1 MGCFTKGTKVKTP
14 LGYATIESLKKGDLV
29 KSYDTK
35 VEAKVDSE
43 VTETFLHENHDGYLV
58 INGNI
63 KTTSN
68 HPFYSN
74 GDWVDAGELSVGDKI
89 LHVDGLE
96 HTIESIENYDDT
108 IDVYNIEVDG
118 NHNYYAENYLVHNKG
133 IESVGA
139 GEAVMISGSSG
150 LEPKAQISMSVGD
163 KVLSANITGL
173 PDSDTASEYLLWEY
187 TGSDITSQLTL
198 ATSSVSAVGSGSYI
212 QWVSIQ
218 ANNGLDN
225 PVTMTPSHTVLTWSG
240 SSYPHTGSWF
250 FEYAGDIVPGNKFL
264 SSSLEVIDVTSWQF
278 ASASVSQSFY
288 RSNIEPHDVYFV
300 DGILVHN

>member
-35 VEAKVDSE
+35 VEVKVDSE

-96 HTIESIENYDDT
+96 HTVESIENYDDT

-225 PVTMTPSHTVLTWSG
+225 PVTMTPSHTILTWSG

-250 FEYAGDIVPGNKFL
+250 FEYAGDVVAGNKFL

>member
-1 MGCFTKGTKVKTP
+1 M
-14 LGYATIESLKKGDLV
+14 KKGDLV

-58 INGNI
+58 INENI

-96 HTIESIENYDDT
+96 HTVESIENYDDT

-225 PVTMTPSHTVLTWSG
+225 PVTMTPSHTILTWSG

>member
-96 HTIESIENYDDT
+96 HTVESIENYDDT

>member
-43 VTETFLHENHDGYLV
+43 VTETFLHKNHDGYLV

-96 HTIESIENYDDT
+96 HTVESIENYDDT

-225 PVTMTPSHTVLTWSG
+225 PVTMTPSHTILTWSG

>member
-43 VTETFLHENHDGYLV
+43 VTETFLHKNHDGYLV

-96 HTIESIENYDDT
+96 HTVESIENYDDT

-218 ANNGLDN
+218 AENGLDN
-225 PVTMTPSHTVLTWSG
+225 PVTMTPSHTILTWSG

-250 FEYAGDIVPGNKFL
+250 FEYAGDIIPGNKFL

>member
-133 IESVGA
+133 IEAVGA
-139 GEAVMISGSSG
+139 GEAVLISGSSG

-225 PVTMTPSHTVLTWSG
+225 PVTMTPSHTILTWSG

>member
-96 HTIESIENYDDT
+96 HTVESIENYDDT

-250 FEYAGDIVPGNKFL
+250 FEYAGDIAPGNKFL

>member
-96 HTIESIENYDDT
+96 HTVESIENYDDT

-225 PVTMTPSHTVLTWSG
+225 PVTMTPSHTILTWSG

-250 FEYAGDIVPGNKFL
+250 FEYAGDIIPGNKFL

>member
-58 INGNI
+58 INENI

-218 ANNGLDN
+218 AENGLDN
-225 PVTMTPSHTVLTWSG
+225 PVTMTPSHTILTWSG

>member
-58 INGNI
+58 INENI

-96 HTIESIENYDDT
+96 HTVESIENYDDT

>member
-43 VTETFLHENHDGYLV
+43 VTETFLHKNPDGYLV

-96 HTIESIENYDDT
+96 HTVESIENYDDT

-218 ANNGLDN
+218 AENGLDN
-225 PVTMTPSHTVLTWSG
+225 PVTMTPSHTILTWSG

-250 FEYAGDIVPGNKFL
+250 FEYAGDVVAGNKFL

>member
-1 MGCFTKGTKVKTP
+1 MLNRRHLRIRVLQFVYSWNKSNGVEIVALEKQFLK
-14 LGYATIESLKKGDLV
+14 SL
-29 KSYDTK
+29 TK
-35 VEAKVDSE
+35 VEELYLLLLMYVLE
-43 VTETFLHENHDGYLV
+43 VRD
-58 INGNI
+58 
-63 KTTSN
+63 
-68 HPFYSN
+68 
-74 GDWVDAGELSVGDKI
+74 
-89 LHVDGLE
+89 
-96 HTIESIENYDDT
+96 
-108 IDVYNIEVDG
+108 
-118 NHNYYAENYLVHNKG
+118 YAENYLVHNKG

-225 PVTMTPSHTVLTWSG
+225 PVTMTPSHTILTWSG
-240 SSYPHTGSWF
+240 SSYPNTGSWY
-250 FEYAGDIVPGNKFL
+250 FEYAGDVVAGMKFL
-264 SSSLEVIDVTSWQF
+264 SSSMEVIDVTKWTYVTS
-278 ASASVSQSFY
+278 SVSQSFY
-288 RSNIEPHDVYFV
+288 RTNIEPHDVYFI
-300 DGILVHN
+300 DGVLVHN

>member
-218 ANNGLDN
+218 AENGLDN

>member
-58 INGNI
+58 INENI

-218 ANNGLDN
+218 AENGLDN
-225 PVTMTPSHTVLTWSG
+225 PVTMTPSHTILTWSG

-250 FEYAGDIVPGNKFL
+250 FEYAGDVVAGNKFL

>member
-218 ANNGLDN
+218 AENGLDN
-225 PVTMTPSHTVLTWSG
+225 PVTMTPSHTILTWSG

>member
-1 MGCFTKGTKVKTP
+1 MEFQ
-14 LGYATIESLKKGDLV
+14 KGDLV

-96 HTIESIENYDDT
+96 HTVESIENYDDT

-198 ATSSVSAVGSGSYI
+198 ASSSVSAVGSGSYI

-225 PVTMTPSHTVLTWSG
+225 PVTMTPSHTILTWSG

-250 FEYAGDIVPGNKFL
+250 FEYAGDVVAGNKFL

>member
-43 VTETFLHENHDGYLV
+43 VTETFLHKNHDGYLV

-96 HTIESIENYDDT
+96 HTVESIENYDDT

-218 ANNGLDN
+218 AENGLDN

-250 FEYAGDIVPGNKFL
+250 FEYAGDVVAGNKFL

>member
-1 MGCFTKGTKVKTP
+1 M
-14 LGYATIESLKKGDLV
+14 KKGDLV

-43 VTETFLHENHDGYLV
+43 VTETFLHKNHDGYLV

-218 ANNGLDN
+218 AENGLDN
-225 PVTMTPSHTVLTWSG
+225 PVTMTPSHTILTWSG

-250 FEYAGDIVPGNKFL
+250 FEYAGDVVAGNKFL

>member
-43 VTETFLHENHDGYLV
+43 VTETFLHKNHDGYLV

-250 FEYAGDIVPGNKFL
+250 FEYAGDIIPGNKFL

>member
-58 INGNI
+58 INENI

-225 PVTMTPSHTVLTWSG
+225 PVTMTPSHTILTWSG

-300 DGILVHN
+300 DGILVQN

>member
-96 HTIESIENYDDT
+96 HTVESIENYDDT

-198 ATSSVSAVGSGSYI
+198 ATSSVSAEGSVSYI

-250 FEYAGDIVPGNKFL
+250 FEYAGDVVAGNKFL

>member
-43 VTETFLHENHDGYLV
+43 VTETFLHKNHDGYLV

-96 HTIESIENYDDT
+96 HTVKSIENYDDT

-218 ANNGLDN
+218 AENGLDN

>member
-43 VTETFLHENHDGYLV
+43 VTETFLHENHDGYLF
-58 INGNI
+58 INENI

-225 PVTMTPSHTVLTWSG
+225 PVTMTPSHTILTWSG

>member
-43 VTETFLHENHDGYLV
+43 VTETFLHKNHDGYLV
-58 INGNI
+58 INENI

-96 HTIESIENYDDT
+96 HTVESIENYDDT

-225 PVTMTPSHTVLTWSG
+225 PVTMTPSHTILTWSG

-250 FEYAGDIVPGNKFL
+250 FEYAGDIIPGNKFL

>member
-58 INGNI
+58 INENI

-96 HTIESIENYDDT
+96 HTVESIENYDDT

-225 PVTMTPSHTVLTWSG
+225 PVTMTPSHTILTWSG

>member
-58 INGNI
+58 INENI

-96 HTIESIENYDDT
+96 HTVESIENYDDT

-218 ANNGLDN
+218 AENGLDN
-225 PVTMTPSHTVLTWSG
+225 PVTMTPSHTILTWSG

-250 FEYAGDIVPGNKFL
+250 FEYAGDVVAGNKFL

>member
-1 MGCFTKGTKVKTP
+1 MGFFTKGTKVKTP

-218 ANNGLDN
+218 AENGLDN
-225 PVTMTPSHTVLTWSG
+225 PVTMTPSHTILTWSG